1 VPKNKKTGAKCKDL
15 LSHFTCSNI
24 LLPQN
29 VACVTHL
36 KVNMTESTVWW
47 VLAGATVALELV
59 TGTFYLLMISTGLVA
74 AAVSVYFG
82 AGIVVQLVVAAVVSG
97 GSVVAW
103 RSYRLRVPAV
113 LPANANPDVNL
124 DVGETV
130 HVDAWDAEG
139 NSSVKYRGA
148 SWSASLVPG
157 SSPSAGLYQIVEVVG
172 SRLVVKKV

>member
-1 VPKNKKTGAKCKDL
+1 
-15 LSHFTCSNI
+15 
-24 LLPQN
+24 
-29 VACVTHL
+29 
-36 KVNMTESTVWW
+36 MTESTVWW

-82 AGIVVQLVVAAVVSG
+82 AGIAIQLVVAAVVSG

-113 LPANANPDVNL
+113 LPASENPDVNL

-130 HVDAWDAEG
+130 HVDAWDADG
-139 NSSVKYRGA
+139 HSSVKYRGA
-148 SWSASLVPG
+148 NWGASLAPG
-157 SSPSAGLYQIVEVVG
+157 SPAEAGHYEIVEVVG